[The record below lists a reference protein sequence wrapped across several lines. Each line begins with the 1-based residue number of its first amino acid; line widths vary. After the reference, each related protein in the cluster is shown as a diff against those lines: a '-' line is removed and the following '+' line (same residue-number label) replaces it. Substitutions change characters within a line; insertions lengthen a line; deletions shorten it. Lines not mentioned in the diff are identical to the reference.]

1 MTSTTTST
9 RGTASRRLAA
19 VACTVLAST
28 TVLWAA
34 TTTPLSHSVSTGDE
48 LCSAF
53 EDLRASF
60 DVSTLG
66 GQSGIRRA
74 GSALAA
80 VAERYPLRQQPNSAP
95 ARDASRGLR
104 VVLELPYGTARDLW
118 TAARPVAV
126 ACGADWRPWGGSAD
140 RLLNGG

>member
-1 MTSTTTST
+1 MTTPATP
-9 RGTASRRLAA
+9 RVLLRRAMA
-19 VACTVLAST
+19 VACAIAASIT
-28 TVLWAA
+28 LLWA
-34 TTTPLSHSVSTGDE
+34 TTTAPLPSTVATQDE

-53 EDLRASF
+53 EELRASF

-66 GQSGIRRA
+66 GQAGIRRA

-80 VAERYPLRQQPNSAP
+80 VAERYPLQQQPNAAP

-104 VVLELPYGTARDLW
+104 VVLDLPYGTARDLW

-126 ACGADWRPWGGSAD
+126 ACGADWRPWGGSAVQ
-140 RLLNGG
+140 LLNGS

>member
-1 MTSTTTST
+1 M
-9 RGTASRRLAA
+9 A
-19 VACTVLAST
+19 VACMIAASL
-28 TVLWAA
+28 TVLWASTTSPLPRTVA
-34 TTTPLSHSVSTGDE
+34 THDE

-80 VAERYPLRQQPNSAP
+80 VAERYPLEQQPNSAP

-104 VVLELPYGTARDLW
+104 VVLQLPYGTARDLW

-140 RLLNGG
+140 RLLNGS